1 MTTHLYCI
9 LPRAARAPM
18 PAGLVGIDAAPVR
31 ALATN
36 GIVAWVSDTV
46 AKAAAASLDR
56 IQAHNAVVEA
66 ALDTGTTPAPVRY
79 GQRFTDDAACEAA
92 LHRLAPSVEGVL
104 DDISGSVEMTLILTP
119 STKRMMRDLEP
130 VSVPE
135 IVEQEAGA
143 GRRYLDALRAREA
156 ATAAVRRAM
165 DTLAQ
170 RLGDAVMRFVRRTA
184 DHEQFTRMPLR
195 TISHLVA
202 NEVVEQYR
210 DALRT
215 VKAGAEFRFLVVG
228 PRAPYSFCAIGP
240 DGAASGRHGIK
251 LAD

>member
-9 LPRAARAPM
+9 LPRAASAPI

-31 ALATN
+31 TLATN
-36 GIVAWVSDTV
+36 GIVAWVSDAIVKPST
-46 AKAAAASLDR
+46 SLEG

-79 GQRFTDDAACEAA
+79 GQRFTDDIACEAA
-92 LHRLAPSVEGVL
+92 LHRVAPSVEEVL
-104 DDISGSVEMTLILTP
+104 DDIQGSVEMTLILTP
-119 STKRMMRDLEP
+119 STKRMLRDLEP
-130 VSVPE
+130 VPSPE
-135 IVEQEAGA
+135 IIEQDSNP

-156 ATAAVRRAM
+156 ATGAVRRAM
-165 DTLAQ
+165 DALAQ
-170 RLGDAVMRFVRRTA
+170 RLTDAVRRFVRRSA

-202 NEVVEQYR
+202 NELVEQYR
-210 DALRT
+210 DGLRAVT
-215 VKAGAEFRFLVVG
+215 AGAEFRFLVVG
-228 PRAPYSFCAIGP
+228 PRAPYSFCAIGSGG
-240 DGAASGRHGIK
+240 DGASRHGIK